1 MDEREFEQ
9 RVARRIDQQSRGLGR
24 FAPPRPALGALIAHG
39 EAPRVSARVRTP
51 IGPVG
56 LLALAGAIVL
66 ALGLASVSRPGP
78 VATAWQTATPRA
90 STTAVPSTPTSTA
103 SPVPNSTPVTTPRS
117 VLKVLGSGD
126 VVWADW
132 APDGR
137 HLAIIFEPQTRS
149 AAPSVQI
156 FDRGGAKLTTI
167 DSASFAWTGTDTY
180 LLRRFD
186 SNGTEHDSVGR
197 LGSATE
203 QPVKTGSVV
212 AAPQWPSLPCVATD
226 SNGAYDAWFGGKD
239 VGPRDGHAMACS
251 PDLTKIAVIVVGDGE
266 GTCGWLK
273 VVRADTGAT
282 VREFRSVQLCSAS
295 AVVFSADG
303 SKVFVGDV
311 ASILDVQ
318 TGRVVL
324 LPGFAPHGAPS
335 GIWLPDGRVAV
346 ADDSG
351 RVRAYGV
358 DGIESPA
365 DLPQDRCLS
374 ISSTGAIVAIDGINR
389 TAIEIQSGGVRWTA
403 DLPGVPR
410 PYPEWSPDGHTLV
423 IVCETEIPGPTSP
436 PFNKPWTIYGE
447 QAVLVQVP

>member
-1 MDEREFEQ
+1 MDEREFEE

-24 FAPPRPALGALIAHG
+24 FAPLRPQLGALIAHG

-51 IGPVG
+51 IGSIG

-66 ALGLASVSRPGP
+66 ALGLASVNRPGP
-78 VATAWQTATPRA
+78 VATGRQTATPAA
-90 STTAVPSTPTSTA
+90 STTAVLSTRTSTA
-103 SPVPNSTPVTTPRS
+103 SPVPNSTPVTTPPS
-117 VLKVLGSGD
+117 GFKVLGSGS

-137 HLAIIFEPQTRS
+137 HLAINFESQTS
-149 AAPSVQI
+149 GAASSVGI

-167 DSASFAWTGTDTY
+167 DGAIFAWTGSDTY

-186 SNGTEHDSVGR
+186 LDGTEHDSVGR

-239 VGPRDGHAMACS
+239 AGPRDGHAMACS
-251 PDLTKIAVIVVGDGE
+251 PDLTRIAVIVVGDGE

-318 TGRVVL
+318 TGRVVV
-324 LPGFAPHGAPS
+324 LPGFAPYGAPS

-346 ADDSG
+346 ADENG
-351 RVRAYGV
+351 RVQAFGV
-358 DGIESPA
+358 DGVESPA
-365 DLPQDRCLS
+365 DLPQGRYLS
-374 ISSTGAIVAIDGINR
+374 ISSTGVIVAIPDGAA
-389 TAIEIQSGGVRWTA
+389 TTIEIESGGVRRTI
-403 DLPGVPR
+403 DLAAPAL
-410 PYPEWSPDGHTLV
+410 PYPAWSADGRALV
-423 IVCETEIPGPTSP
+423 VVCGTETPVPASSPFDKPGS
-436 PFNKPWTIYGE
+436 IHGE
-447 QAVLVQVP
+447 EAVLIEVP